1 MNTLDYRDSRP
12 LYEQIADQLR
22 RQITGGILREGD
34 QLPSVRETA
43 ASMSINPNTIQRAY
57 RLLEQGG
64 WIVSVP
70 GKGSFVCQ
78 DRQADPRQGQLL
90 LEFEHVAKELIQMGV
105 SPMELVSRLTQL
117 GGNHHA

>member
-34 QLPSVRETA
+34 QLHSVRETA

-70 GKGSFVCQ
+70 GKGSFVCHDQ
-78 DRQADPRQGQLL
+78 QADPRQGQLL

>member
-64 WIVSVP
+64 WIVSIP

-90 LEFEHVAKELIQMGV
+90 LEFEHVAKKLIQMGV

>member
-22 RQITGGILREGD
+22 RQITSGILREGD

-57 RLLEQGG
+57 RLLEQSG

-78 DRQADPRQGQLL
+78 DRQADPRRGQLL
-90 LEFEHVAKELIQMGV
+90 LEFEHVAKELIRLGV